1 MQLHLIFYVMEQQIS
16 INSSFSSLCVC
27 VC

>member
-1 MQLHLIFYVMEQQIS
+1 MEQQIS